1 MFNLPVRTEINKVI
15 FKKSLFKKFSN
26 ELSGN
31 KKMNFDKEIKKLT
44 IINEISEES
53 VQVKNTEDI
62 SAIFIILV
70 ELKAKKI
77 NNENLKLIS
86 KLLGQKIL
94 LILKYENEFRLAI
107 FETTLLFSDWK
118 SEKDI
123 KLNIQGLDLSHVWSN
138 FVTQVA
144 DIKIEQGNTLS
155 EQIEIENRKNK
166 IIKQIEIIENKAR
179 KEPQSKKKFELFQQ
193 IKAYEKELEKM

>member
-15 FKKSLFKKFSN
+15 FKKSLFQKFSK

-31 KKMNFDKEIKKLT
+31 KKMNFDKDIKKLT

-53 VQVKNTEDI
+53 VQIKSTEDI
-62 SAIFIILV
+62 SSIFLILV
-70 ELKAKKI
+70 ELKSKKI
-77 NNENLKLIS
+77 NDENLKLIS

-107 FETTLLFSDWK
+107 YETTLLFSDWK
-118 SEKDI
+118 AEVDI
-123 KLNIQGLDLSHVWSN
+123 KLNIQGLDLSQVWIN
-138 FVTQVA
+138 FITQVA
-144 DIKIEQGNTLS
+144 DIKIEQGNTLA
-155 EQIEIENRKNK
+155 EQIEIENRKRK

-193 IKAYEKELEKM
+193 LKAYEKELEKM